1 MNLES
6 AQAYVEFH
14 CSVQLCNSGSYLCVA
29 QLLFFR
35 PGVDRSR
42 MPASQ
47 RLYLFLHTRLNLSL
61 CFNLG
66 YGLWIMGYGLW
77 VMAYGQWL
85 MAHGPLRM
93 FMGYGLWG
101 VVYGPWAMADGL
113 GYVFWVIGYG
123 V

>member
-29 QLLFFR
+29 QLLIFR

-66 YGLWIMGYGLW
+66 YGLWRMGYGLW
-77 VMAYGQWL
+77 RMANGLWPMDHCVCL
-85 MAHGPLRM
+85 WD
-93 FMGYGLWG
+93 MGYGVWFMG
-101 VVYGPWAMADGL
+101 HGRWPMG
-113 GYVFWVIGYG
+113 
-123 V
+123 